1 MWNGFSLFMLSL
13 YWAIGFLSC
22 HYQSLSFVPINGSAD
37 AFGLFHFVINCFS
50 FFANEA
56 PLRPS
61 SSPLLLNFKLKSF
74 PWPPGA
80 VAAVGHFSIKFWIW
94 SKFRIWLDFLPK
106 HISNSFVSANS
117 YFVYLLMFLSLLYL
131 EPVLYLLSSCLYLLI
146 FGKIM
151 RLVTIICRMS
161 SKLCNL
167 VVTDEPMK
175 FVKKT

>member
-74 PWPPGA
+74 PWPPG
-80 VAAVGHFSIKFWIW
+80 GCCRSGTFQHKILNLIE
-94 SKFRIWLDFLPK
+94 FRIWLDNLPK
-106 HISNSFVSANS
+106 HMSNSFVSANS
-117 YFVYLLMFLSLLYL
+117 LSVSLLMFLSLLYL
-131 EPVLYLLSSCLYLLI
+131 GPV
-146 FGKIM
+146 
-151 RLVTIICRMS
+151 
-161 SKLCNL
+161 
-167 VVTDEPMK
+167 
-175 FVKKT
+175 

>member
-74 PWPPGA
+74 PWPPGGCCRSGTFQHKILNMIEIQNLA
-80 VAAVGHFSIKFWIW
+80 
-94 SKFRIWLDFLPK
+94 WLFAKTHIQFLCFCQFLLCV
-106 HISNSFVSANS
+106 STDVFVS
-117 YFVYLLMFLSLLYL
+117 
-131 EPVLYLLSSCLYLLI
+131 LI
-146 FGKIM
+146 SRT
-151 RLVTIICRMS
+151 RLVPPFLLPVS
-161 SKLCNL
+161 SNIW
-167 VVTDEPMK
+167 
-175 FVKKT
+175 